1 MGKFNDRHCLGTREI
16 LAEEKEV
23 QPDGKVHVKVGS
35 VLFVNIIQLHT
46 ITNII
51 NLILSFTLS
60 QFNLG
65 AYHWRSYRD
74 LGDQAE
80 KFGRGLREI
89 GVEAKE
95 RVAMYAETRAEW
107 MIAAYGCFQHSL
119 SIVTLYTNLG
129 DDGIQHGLAETQ
141 VSTVIC
147 SWDTHTRLLALL
159 AKERE
164 SLGHVKNVVIMEDLA
179 GKPVDLRRCPDGVKC
194 VRFLEVV
201 ARGDVERAVTRLACP
216 PGPDDIAIIMYTS
229 GSTGKP
235 KGVMLSHHNLVS
247 AMASLCNITGA
258 S

>member
-1 MGKFNDRHCLGTREI
+1 M
-16 LAEEKEV
+16 
-23 QPDGKVHVKVGS
+23 
-35 VLFVNIIQLHT
+35 
-46 ITNII
+46 
-51 NLILSFTLS
+51 SFTLF

-74 LGDQAE
+74 WGDQAE

-147 SWDTHTRLLALL
+147 SWETHTRLLALL

-179 GKPVDLRRCPDGVKC
+179 GKPVDLRRCPDEVKC

-247 AMASLCNITGA
+247 AMASLCNITGSSKISDKYFCYLNDNSVLKVYCTA
-258 S
+258 DMLPEFSSGGKRLLFEKT